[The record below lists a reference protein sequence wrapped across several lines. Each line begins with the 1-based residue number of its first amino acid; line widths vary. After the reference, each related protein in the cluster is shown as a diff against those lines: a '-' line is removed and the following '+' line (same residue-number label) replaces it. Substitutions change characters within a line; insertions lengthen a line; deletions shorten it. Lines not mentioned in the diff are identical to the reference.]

1 MAIKKKDE
9 KKDRVKKKENMSIRR
24 SISNIW
30 FMLRIA
36 MRHTPGYLTLI
47 CVFEAYC
54 AAEVFLEFTYATK
67 YLLELIEN
75 GGTFLQAVRFMLFI
89 LTIVMVKLV
98 WGAVMD
104 FSIKPK
110 AKEKLHQKMRLELY
124 EKAVSLDLDRYDNP
138 DCYNEFVWSV
148 SEVSPRMNRILDAV
162 VSLVSNVT
170 RILVTGALFV
180 SLDLT
185 GLVFVAASMALSV
198 VSNLLLS
205 KINFARDKEFV
216 PIWRKRNYFN
226 RIFYLNDYA
235 REIRL
240 NPVSDLLQEE
250 FHETNQKVYPIIKKY
265 GKKELWLS
273 FFGYFVP
280 NDLLINVAYLGYL
293 VYQVVVRHAFS
304 YGSMM
309 ALFSASSSLKGS
321 LQGLAMVFPQFWQHS
336 LYVEKIRTFLEFES
350 RMEEG
355 KLDCDKEFEELSVEN
370 VSFSYGDAP
379 ETLHGVSMTI
389 KAGEKIAIVGY
400 NGAGKTTLAKLLLR
414 LYDITDGSI
423 RMNGRDIREYSKKAY
438 RRQFA
443 TVFQDYRMFA
453 SSLAD
458 NVKMDVAG
466 KEDTD
471 AIKQA
476 LLESG
481 FGEKLAELANGI
493 STQLTR
499 EFAEDGVNLSGGETQ
514 KVAIAR
520 AFYKYCPVIILD
532 EPSSALDPISEYKLN
547 EAMLAAA
554 KHKTVIF
561 ISHRL
566 SSTVMADRIYMFEKG
581 RIIEA
586 GSHEELMKKNGKYA
600 EMFRLQAEKYVA

>member
-1 MAIKKKDE
+1 MKKRE
-9 KKDRVKKKENMSIRR
+9 KRKKESISIQR

-30 FMLRIA
+30 FMLRIV

-47 CVFEAYC
+47 CLFSAYS

-75 GGTFLQAVRFMLFI
+75 GGTFLQAVHFMLFI
-89 LTIVMVKLV
+89 LAIVMVKLV

-124 EKAVSLDLDRYDNP
+124 EKAASLDLDRYDSP

-148 SEVSPRMNRILDAV
+148 SEVSPRMNRILDDV
-162 VSLVSNVT
+162 VSLVSNLT

-185 GLVFVAASMALSV
+185 GIAFVCAGMVLMVVFNLS
-198 VSNLLLS
+198 LS
-205 KINFARDKEFV
+205 RIGFARDEEFV
-216 PIWRKRNYFN
+216 PIGRKRSYFT
-226 RIFYLNDYA
+226 RVFYLNDYA
-235 REIRL
+235 RELRL
-240 NPVSDLLQEE
+240 NPVSELLQEE

-265 GKKELWLS
+265 GKKGMWLG
-273 FFGYFVP
+273 FLGQFAP
-280 NDLLINVAYLGYL
+280 EDLLINVAYLGYL
-293 VYQVVVRHAFS
+293 VYQAVVCHAFS

-309 ALFSASSSLKGS
+309 ALFSASSTLKRS
-321 LQGLAMVFPQFWQHS
+321 LQSCAMLFPRFWQHS

-350 RMEEG
+350 RMSEGELTCEE
-355 KLDCDKEFEELSVEN
+355 EFRELSVEN
-370 VSFSYGDAP
+370 VSFAYGKAP
-379 ETLHGVSMTI
+379 KTLHGVSMQI

-400 NGAGKTTLAKLLLR
+400 NGAGKTTLIKLLLR
-414 LYDITDGSI
+414 LYDRTDGSI
-423 RMNGRDIREYSKKAY
+423 RMNGRDIKDYNKQAY
-438 RRQFA
+438 RGQFA
-443 TVFQDYRMFA
+443 TVFQDYRIFA

-458 NVKMDVAG
+458 NVKMGVAEEEDSDVIE
-466 KEDTD
+466 KSL
-471 AIKQA
+471 Q
-476 LLESG
+476 ESG

-499 EFAEDGVNLSGGETQ
+499 EFAEDGVNLSGGEMQ

-520 AFYKYCPVIILD
+520 TFYKYCPIIILD
-532 EPSSALDPISEYKLN
+532 EPSSALDPISEYRLN

-554 KHKTVIF
+554 EHKTVVF

-566 SSTVMADRIYMFEKG
+566 SSTVMADRIYMFEAGK
-581 RIIEA
+581 IIEV
-586 GSHEELMKKNGKYA
+586 GNHEELMRQNGKYA
-600 EMFRLQAEKYVA
+600 EMFRLQAEKYGTAQA

>member
-1 MAIKKKDE
+1 ME
-9 KKDRVKKKENMSIRR
+9 KKNKEKKRTEKKNEKLSVGR

-30 FMLRIA
+30 FMLRIV

-47 CVFEAYC
+47 CVYAVYC
-54 AAEVFLEFTYATK
+54 AVEVFLEFTYATK

-110 AKEKLHQKMRLELY
+110 AKEKLHQRMRLELY

-148 SEVSPRMNRILDAV
+148 NEVSPRMNRILDAV
-162 VSLVSNVT
+162 VSLVSELT

-180 SLDLT
+180 SLDLI
-185 GLVFVAASMALSV
+185 GFVFVGVSMAITV
-198 VSNLLLS
+198 VCNLVLG

-216 PIWRKRNYFN
+216 PIWRKRSYFN
-226 RIFYLNDYA
+226 RVFYLNDYA

-240 NPVSDLLQEE
+240 NPVSELLEEE
-250 FHETNQKVYPIIKKY
+250 FHETNQEVYPIVKKY
-265 GKKELWLS
+265 GKKELWLG
-273 FFGYFVP
+273 FFAQFVP
-280 NDLLINVAYLGYL
+280 NDLLIDVGYLGYL
-293 VYQVVVRHAFS
+293 VYQTVVRHAFG

-309 ALFSASSSLKGS
+309 ALFSASGTLKRS
-321 LQGLAMVFPQFWQHS
+321 LQSFATLFPQFWQHS
-336 LYVEKIRTFLEFES
+336 FYVEKIRTFLEFES
-350 RMEEG
+350 RMKDGTACCEE
-355 KLDCDKEFEELSVEN
+355 EFQELSVER
-370 VSFSYGDAP
+370 VSFAYGDAP
-379 ETLHGVSMTI
+379 ETLHEVSMTV

-400 NGAGKTTLAKLLLR
+400 NGAGKTTLVKLLLR
-414 LYDITDGSI
+414 LYDVTDGSI
-423 RMNGRDIREYSKKAY
+423 RMNGRDIREYNKQEY
-438 RRQFA
+438 RSRFA

-458 NVKMDVAG
+458 NVKMDVAV
-466 KEDTD
+466 KEDAD
-471 AIKQA
+471 AIQKA
-476 LLESG
+476 LVQSG
-481 FGEKLAELANGI
+481 FEEKLAELSAGI
-493 STQLTR
+493 DTQLTR

-554 KHKTVIF
+554 RHKTVIF

-566 SSTVMADRIYMFEKG
+566 SSTVMADRIYMFEGG

-586 GSHEELMKKNGKYA
+586 GSHEELMRQNGKYA